1 MGENGIVPSGKLMA
15 LCQAGDESGD
25 GFPKQCQPCES
36 PMFCWV
42 IGGSVGGSPSR
53 SCPPARGWT
62 LGAPRAA
69 VYLQPY
75 RPLAYLQ
82 DLVTVTFCLGNRKG
96 LSPQQRPLLGF
107 AFPSVPVT
115 PPCFAFSPHL
125 LERQHVLEAATLMQ
139 RVKKEIFG
147 EAMSQ
152 WCGIRIN

>member
-62 LGAPRAA
+62 LGAPRA
-69 VYLQPY
+69 VYLQPVS
-75 RPLAYLQ
+75 LSAYLQ
-82 DLVTVTFCLGNRKG
+82 DFVGHILLRKPKRSFAATKATSRFRISFTCYASIVSPFRHISLKGNTSWK
-96 LSPQQRPLLGF
+96 
-107 AFPSVPVT
+107 
-115 PPCFAFSPHL
+115 
-125 LERQHVLEAATLMQ
+125 RQHSCS
-139 RVKKEIFG
+139 G
-147 EAMSQ
+147 
-152 WCGIRIN
+152 